1 MKLNVGCGAKLLVD
15 YINIDLY
22 STHPKVVRM
31 DVSKLGFPDDSC
43 DEVLAEDILE
53 HFPRLKWKEVV
64 AEWIRVIKP
73 NGLLVLQFPDMRS
86 LSKALLDSQTP
97 EDWEVFNRRI
107 FGGQGD
113 GTGDGAGMFHYTGFS
128 SDYLRW
134 YLETKHGLKYIT
146 HSFHN
151 YNCTLAMKK

>member
-97 EDWEVFNRRI
+97 ED
-107 FGGQGD
+107 
-113 GTGDGAGMFHYTGFS
+113 
-128 SDYLRW
+128 
-134 YLETKHGLKYIT
+134 
-146 HSFHN
+146 
-151 YNCTLAMKK
+151 